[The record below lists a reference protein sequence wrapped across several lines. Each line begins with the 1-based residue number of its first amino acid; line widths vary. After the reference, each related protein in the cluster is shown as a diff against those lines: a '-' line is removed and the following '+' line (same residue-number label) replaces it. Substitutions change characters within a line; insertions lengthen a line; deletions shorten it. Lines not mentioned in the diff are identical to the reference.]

1 MFLSFMFVPLL
12 LSFLKVSVN
21 GLTNEDIEAL
31 RLVVPV
37 DSQEVDGD
45 AGQHDGQADAT
56 HYGLGVQR
64 KDEQEGPEDEVNH
77 GPDKANLKD
86 ETKQR
91 CVIININTPFYYNKV
106 RQRQMVLLKVLHMR
120 TLIGR
125 CMLGCLTRR
134 TICPATV
141 TP

>member
-1 MFLSFMFVPLL
+1 MFVPLL

-21 GLTNEDIEAL
+21 WLTNEDIKAL

-45 AGQHDGQADAT
+45 AGQHDGQADAA
-56 HYGLGVQR
+56 HHGLGVQGE
-64 KDEQEGPEDEVNH
+64 DEQESPEDEVNH

-91 CVIININTPFYYNKV
+91 CVISRINSPF
-106 RQRQMVLLKVLHMR
+106 
-120 TLIGR
+120 
-125 CMLGCLTRR
+125 
-134 TICPATV
+134 
-141 TP
+141 